1 MMHPFNSLKQR
12 NIVYPPPKIGEG
24 FGDFDMRYRAAPT
37 RALRWRIL
45 FWPPPR
51 GVSRRPATLKTLIDL
66 NLLNDL
72 Q

>member
-37 RALRWRIL
+37 RALRWRVL
-45 FWPPPR
+45 F
-51 GVSRRPATLKTLIDL
+51 
-66 NLLNDL
+66 
-72 Q
+72 